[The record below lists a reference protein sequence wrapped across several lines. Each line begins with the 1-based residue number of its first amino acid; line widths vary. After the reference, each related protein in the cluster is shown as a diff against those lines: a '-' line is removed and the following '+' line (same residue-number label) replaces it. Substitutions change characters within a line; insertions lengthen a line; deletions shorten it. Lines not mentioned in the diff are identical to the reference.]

1 MDNLVGNQDPP
12 PRDTALLIIDVLN
25 DMEFDGGEDLHRHAE
40 SMVDPLRDLRR
51 RCKETGLP
59 VIYVNDN
66 FGCWRSDAKTITS
79 NVCDRVCRGQSIA
92 RDLAPDE
99 DDYFVLKPK
108 HSGFH
113 YTPLAPLLDGL
124 GVKRLILTGVA
135 GNICVLFTANDALM
149 HGYTVIVPGD
159 CIASESAESN
169 DWTLRQLSK
178 VFGVDTRHAAK
189 VDLGERLTAA

>member
-25 DMEFDGGEDLHRHAE
+25 DMEFDGGEDLHRHAKD
-40 SMVDPLRDLRR
+40 MVRPLVELRR
-51 RCKETGLP
+51 RCKAAGLP
-59 VIYVNDN
+59 VVYVNDN
-66 FGCWRSDAKTITS
+66 FGCWRSDAKTITA
-79 NVCDRVCRGQSIA
+79 NVCDRVCRGQTIA
-92 RDLAPDE
+92 QRLAPSD

-135 GNICVLFTANDALM
+135 GNICVLFTANDAIM
-149 HGYTVIVPGD
+149 HGFEVVVPSD
-159 CIASESAESN
+159 CIASESSEANE
-169 DWTLRQLSK
+169 WTLRQLAD
-178 VFGVDTRHAAK
+178 VFGVETRPAGE
-189 VDLGERLTAA
+189 VDLGEKLAA